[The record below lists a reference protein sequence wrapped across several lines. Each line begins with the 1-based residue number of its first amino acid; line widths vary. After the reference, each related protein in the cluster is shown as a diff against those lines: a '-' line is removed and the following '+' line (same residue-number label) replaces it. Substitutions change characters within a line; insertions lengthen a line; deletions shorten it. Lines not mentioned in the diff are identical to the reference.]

1 MNPLTKRAI
10 HNVES
15 TEPQRDLLLSV
26 CCGVVL
32 AVLSVAF
39 FL

>member
-1 MNPLTKRAI
+1 MNQLTKRAI
-10 HNVES
+10 YNVES
-15 TEPQRDLLLSV
+15 TEPQNDLMLSV
-26 CCGVVL
+26 VCGVVL